1 MVTEWNEAF
10 SADQLCQC
18 GISSNILENLPPSS
32 GTDNVDE
39 GKDSLQNIG
48 NWFHTDM
55 ADCPRSLYMSF

>member
-48 NWFHTDM
+48 N
-55 ADCPRSLYMSF
+55 